1 MTTYAEYL
9 AKRQKE
15 EQDRAAAAAGIV
27 VGSTERSPDE
37 VAGDM
42 RLARDYAR
50 ETGGMEPP
58 LPMVAENR
66 PLFQQKVD
74 EVRTQKL
81 LSGNPALAEWL
92 RDPANAAIAKDSIEE
107 LSWFEQDA
115 AKPWRMPKPEKLP
128 EDAGFFDRLGA
139 ALGPGVAMQG
149 EMFQN
154 EVAAAEAIGRGVKRG
169 AVTAT
174 AVPPAFEGMFNAEMA
189 RDVGKTQEQIY
200 EEIVGTLGPNA
211 KNETML
217 ADARRKAQ
225 LRFDAVSGL
234 SPEQQANLVETSRAA
249 FAEARSI
256 IDRVRSIPMS
266 DAAMRFRDQGLAGAE
281 NSVGGFFSAVGA
293 DPAGAVAFVL
303 ETAAESIPLL
313 GASTAATFVGGPG
326 VGAGVMG
333 GGSFALENTLE
344 VDNFLREKGLD
355 LTSPETASEVLMN
368 PDIMR
373 EAKDRGLTRGLIVGL
388 LDTISGGVAGQ
399 TLAKSPVGNMLLQ
412 MLTQAAFGAGGEAL
426 AQAANGDELQWAD
439 ILVEGLAELA
449 TAPIEVMGVGGQMFS
464 DSAAKADRARQTQES
479 IQGFVDMAVKSKVRE
494 RAPDAFRDYIAR
506 TTAGKDAETMYV
518 PADAFDEYF
527 QSSGLNPD
535 EIIAQLDGV
544 DPNQVMEARATG
556 GDIAI
561 PTATFA
567 AKIAGSEHD
576 KFLLQ
581 NSRFDPEDMTFA
593 EAETWETE
601 KAALLE
607 QAMQQAETIREQAA
621 VEVEAGQQIFDT
633 MVQRITAAG
642 WDAQKA
648 KNEALLYRKFY
659 ETRAARSG
667 QTVASLLERYP
678 LPEMRGAAQQP
689 QETAVAETAP
699 DAGLYD
705 QAGQART
712 DSEPFKQ
719 WFGKSAVVDDS
730 GAPLVVYHGTTEDF
744 SEFRQ
749 GPMGFGIYFTPD
761 PDIARIY
768 ATGTMQEGSPE
779 ETMEITGGPEGAK
792 TIPVYL
798 RMENPLVITAS
809 EYLMGQTEDG
819 TLLADQERLIRSGW
833 DGIRVKG
840 DPEMGDDLF
849 AQDNYIVFDPT
860 QIKSVFNRGTF
871 DRSSPNILEQ
881 PGVPL
886 FDEPLQIEGKT
897 TVRAIGE
904 AMTEDHMQKH
914 GRKLFP
920 ESSEEDYQSVL
931 GWMADEVATQLK
943 HPNSGLGW
951 YSKDVQLSME
961 LASRVYPTLATNP
974 THRDLFL
981 TFAGLFSNGAEPE
994 GAFMMSAEAFEAFL
1008 ATGTIP
1014 TTRSEA
1020 FTARGLE
1027 PKTSTFKNPRTGEEV
1042 TQPTGFGVRNAA
1054 NEQQLQFVK
1063 HIVER
1068 EGGIEQGVAW
1078 LRSKH
1083 PRAEINRAMTETGLY
1098 KQGRYVTK
1106 KEIAGEDAYG
1116 IMAFGEKLGRYTMG
1130 LHGVEVDA
1138 GDTTIDLWYTRTYR
1152 RLTGRLLD
1160 SPVGN
1165 EGVVGGPTDQD
1176 RKAIF
1181 RLTGDLVKQFDL
1193 PAGDVQAVLWFWEK
1207 RLWAAQGL
1215 RTNEGT
1221 NSSGAK
1227 KLLRSKGIDDGTG
1240 SDAASDGAG
1249 DQAQGREYAQ
1259 TGYGDRAAR
1268 YSSGGLT
1275 PLAGAPTVEG
1285 ASGPDPRL
1293 VAVAEQY
1300 ARENGIDLK
1309 RQATF
1314 VEVDEERAARIAAAY
1329 EAMEHAPS
1337 DPRVQEAYAN
1347 LIDQTMAQYR
1357 ALEAAGYQF
1366 WFIDPDADP
1375 YAGNP
1380 WNAMRDLRANQRMA
1394 VFPTEAGFGS
1404 GDTDID
1410 VSDNPLM
1417 ADTGIEWSFG
1427 TADGPKK
1434 RVLANDLFRAVHDAF
1449 GHGLEGAGF
1458 RARGEENAWQAHVR
1472 LFTGSAVAAI
1482 TSETRGQNSWLNYG
1496 PHGETNR
1503 TAKVEDTVFADQK
1516 TGLLPEWVWL
1526 EGRALDEQPT
1536 VDERGM
1542 RYIPDR
1548 PQLPIRADGKVE
1560 LTHWSNSRRKEI
1572 NPEKAGTGPL
1582 TGPDYR
1588 SGAELS
1594 FYGIDA
1600 ASSRE
1605 AQKNPNG
1612 YVKEAGLGPWRHT
1625 VAVDPARLYPWFED
1639 PMGLKEKF
1647 REQEGMRASVSDYQ
1661 EMIRE
1666 AGYLGYYTT
1675 EDGTG
1680 SAVHGLAAA
1689 VFEPLKPERVVDER
1703 KIAPPSAGKSYAQS
1717 AKPSVVQYDNPGGQW
1732 LREKQEDA
1740 EAAME
1745 KYKGNVLR
1753 SSFAKGLKGATTAY
1767 AGPVMLPTELL
1778 AGLPGASGENRRPGD
1793 PKFDELNALVE
1804 RYGFQADQSGSD
1816 GGSNAVLVG
1825 VNHKGEAYLIEGNTR
1840 TAVAA
1845 SRGIPM
1851 IRAEV
1856 RWLNGG
1862 ETAGGPITPEIVEAA
1877 AQPDAPRGRSYNQTL
1892 MTPPTEEIT
1901 ETEAFK
1907 KWFGESKVVD
1917 NTGKPKVVFHGS
1929 EKAGFVVFDTSGRG
1943 KTDGTGAFFTDE
1955 VRNAM
1960 TYSGTQRNYEFP
1972 TREKVMDRPTD
1983 YGFDIET
1990 NDDGVF
1996 LSGPDG
2002 EWVQV
2007 QEGETPE
2014 EVMGRLVDE
2023 WIANGFDYL
2032 DQARGNYSVYLKIEN
2047 PYVYDAQ
2054 GKNWSEL
2061 GGETIYQIWDE
2072 NEDTVEYFYDKEEA
2086 EQYLADNPDEN
2097 YTINVE
2103 EIPGDET
2110 TDTIVRQVRDGDFG
2124 EYDGV
2129 IFENIADEGPHG
2141 HGYGIESTVYVVF
2154 KPNQIKSVQNRGN
2167 FDTKSNSILEQ
2178 RNRGSIQFPAG
2189 GIGNGQ
2195 TVINTFKDA
2204 DLSTILHESGH
2215 LFLTILQAEAMRG
2228 EPSAAKE
2235 FDDLKSWWLSNA
2247 ADVAK
2252 DASRSG
2258 RVEVSAEDVERAVV
2272 FGSSGDVAKDN
2283 AIDVGMQEQFAR
2295 GFEAYLM
2302 TGEAPSLELRSI
2314 FTAFREWLKSV
2325 YQSLTSLKVNVTP
2338 EAKAVFDRMLATDEE
2353 IAKARQREGEMG
2365 PLFASAADMG
2375 LEPDDFEKYR
2385 KLAQEA
2391 QDEATAKLTAEVMG
2405 PIRRQKEQWW
2415 RAEKAKLVEKLT
2427 AEKQS
2432 LPIYR
2437 AIQEMRFG
2445 RTFEGD
2451 PTPNIKLNRKVIEQR
2466 HGENVLALLPG
2477 APKTGKGHRY
2487 AVYATGEGGMHPD
2500 VIAEMYGF
2508 KTGRELIGALL
2519 NTPALEQAVETE
2531 AEALMVQRHGDILKD
2546 GSIEQAAMDALKT
2559 DKKALLIARE
2569 LGALNA
2575 RLQADPKLK
2584 RSLLYPKVSHFREMA
2599 RRTLERMPVNDA
2611 RATSRYVAA
2620 SRKAAEEA
2628 MKALAKGDLRT
2639 AADAKRRHLLA
2650 HMMYMEARKI
2660 DAEVDKLV
2668 NRIGKL
2674 NRADSSQAKG
2684 VNVDYVKA
2692 ARAVASKFGLAS
2704 PDAAFDFDMWLEQL
2718 AQDDP
2723 ATHAALGHAIQTY
2736 TQNAKPFKAL
2746 TVGEFRAVADA
2757 VANLVSLGRTAR
2769 KVEIEGETISRDEVI
2784 SDLSA
2789 VLEQRGISANPA
2801 LKAKLK
2807 ASQRMGKAALS
2818 MLSALRRVEA
2828 WARDMDDG
2836 QQGVYTRYLVR
2847 PVMDAIGVY
2856 RDAKAQRLEQLLAIL
2871 KPLRKDALG
2880 SGAISAPEL
2889 DYTFENKAEVLH
2901 AILHTGN
2908 ESNKE
2913 KLLIGRGWSPGMT
2926 NQKQKVTPTG
2936 KLSVDRK
2943 GNPIMDRGTVDTS
2956 RWDTFIARMISEG
2969 TLTKADYDAVQ
2980 AIWDLMEELK
2990 RPAQAAH
2997 RKMFGFYFQEI
3008 EASPVST
3015 PFGVY
3020 RGGYVPAIADQD
3032 ASNDGQ
3038 IRADQSALEAQQTS
3052 FMFPT
3057 TGSGFTK
3064 SRVQQYRTPLAL
3076 DLMLLP
3082 AHMDKVLRFT
3092 HLEPVIRQT
3101 AGIITARPM
3110 REAMDAYD
3118 QSLIPSMLTPWL
3130 QRTAQ
3135 QAVEAR
3141 ATTPAGRA
3149 FSSIAREL
3157 RRRVGIHTMFMNL
3170 VNTAQQVTGFSTAM
3184 ILVKPGRMSAALA
3197 RYIMGGAPS
3206 MRAEAMAQ
3214 SAFMRER
3221 VGNAVRETQSRIQ
3234 EAVVKPTI
3242 PSELRALIDKHGYVL
3257 QQMTQNVM
3265 DVIIWH
3271 AAYDQAIAKGM
3282 TDDEAVFEADSVIRR
3297 TIGDFSPENLSLFET
3312 GNAFTRLFT
3321 MFYSY
3326 FNGQANL
3333 VGGEMQ
3339 TAMRTLGWNGAPRMF
3354 WVYLMG
3360 VAVPAIVAELIV
3372 QGFRGDLGD
3381 DEDDGYADEIAAIT
3395 LGSQARY
3402 IAAMIPV
3409 AGQVSMALVNRF
3421 NDQVYDDR
3429 LSTSP
3434 VVSTVERAAGAPAS
3448 IADAVFSDGS
3458 PKRAVQDGLTAL
3470 GLITGIPMG
3479 QLSKMA
3485 GYGIDVQTGEANP
3498 QGVGDV
3504 IQGLASGKDGTAQ

>member
-1 MTTYAEYL
+1 MTTYAEFL
-9 AKRQKE
+9 AEQRKKE
-15 EQDRAAAAAGIV
+15 AERAAAAAGIV
-27 VGSTERSPDE
+27 VGSTDRSPDE

-42 RLARDYAR
+42 RLAQDYAK
-50 ETGGMEPP
+50 ETGKVQPP

-66 PLFQQKVD
+66 SLFQQEVD
-74 EVRTQKL
+74 QVKTGKL
-81 LSGNPALAEWL
+81 LAGNPTLADWL
-92 RDPANAAIAKDSIEE
+92 RRPENAAIAKDSVEE
-107 LSWFEQDA
+107 LSWFEGVMATLGKSQA
-115 AKPWRMPKPEKLP
+115 A
-128 EDAGFFDRLGA
+128 
-139 ALGPGVAMQG
+139 GPQAI
-149 EMFQN
+149 
-154 EVAAAEAIGRGVKRG
+154 AEAGKAVAYPAGRAVERG
-169 AVTAT
+169 AITTTAI
-174 AVPPAFEGMFNAEMA
+174 PPVFEGIFNAEMA

-211 KNETML
+211 GNETML

-225 LRFDAVSGL
+225 LRFDTVNSL
-234 SPEQQANLVETSRAA
+234 TPEQQAGLVEMSRAA
-249 FAEARSI
+249 FEEARAI
-256 IDRVRSIPMS
+256 IDRVRDIPMS
-266 DAAMRFRDQGLAGAE
+266 DAASRFRDQGLAGAE
-281 NSVGGFFSAVGA
+281 NSVAGFFSAVGA
-293 DPAGAVAFVL
+293 DPGGAVAFVL

-313 GASTAATFVGGPG
+313 GASTAATLVGGPG
-326 VGAGVMG
+326 AGTGVMG
-333 GGSFALENTLE
+333 GGSMLIENTTE
-344 VDNFLREKGLD
+344 IDNFLREKGLD
-355 LTSPETASEVLMN
+355 LTSAETASKVLMD
-368 PDIMR
+368 PQIMR

-388 LDTISGGVAGQ
+388 LDAVSGGVAGQ

-412 MLTQAAFGAGGEAL
+412 MLTQAAFGSGGEYL
-426 AQAANGDELQWAD
+426 AQKANGDEVQWAD
-439 ILVEGLAELA
+439 ILIEGLAELA
-449 TAPIEVMGVGGQMFS
+449 TAPLEVAGVGGQAFR
-464 DSAAKADRARQTQES
+464 DRAAKAAAASEYQKRLTE
-479 IQGFVDMAVKSKVRE
+479 FVGNAAAAKVRE

-527 QSSGLNPD
+527 QSNGVSPD

-544 DPNQVMEARATG
+544 DPNQVAEARATG

-581 NSRFDPEDMTFA
+581 NSRFNPDDMTVA

-607 QAMQQAETIREQAA
+607 QAMVEAEEMKAQAA
-621 VEVEAGQQIFDT
+621 VEIEAGQQIFDT

-642 WDAQKA
+642 WDVQKA

-659 ETRAARSG
+659 ETRASRSG

-689 QETAVAETAP
+689 QETAVAEIAP

-705 QAGQART
+705 QTGRAAT
-712 DSEPFKQ
+712 ESEPFKQ
-719 WFGKSAVVDDS
+719 WFGKSAVVDDQ
-730 GAPLVVYHGTTEDF
+730 GQPLVVYHGTPKKGGFKEFKTSKQGQRDPGFFGKGFYFSPDKGIAEEYISNEDGDLTGTVMETYVSLQKPFDWNTSTKEGREALREALVSAGISDTDVTDFYMLRDGDASKFTEWLKSSGYDGVI
-744 SEFRQ
+744 R
-749 GPMGFGIYFTPD
+749 YFTAQMED
-761 PDIARIY
+761 DIQVRMID
-768 ATGTMQEGSPE
+768 
-779 ETMEITGGPEGAK
+779 EIVA
-792 TIPVYL
+792 
-798 RMENPLVITAS
+798 
-809 EYLMGQTEDG
+809 
-819 TLLADQERLIRSGW
+819 
-833 DGIRVKG
+833 
-840 DPEMGDDLF
+840 
-849 AQDNYIVFDPT
+849 FDPT
-860 QIKSVFNRGTF
+860 QIKSVNNRGTF

-881 PGVPL
+881 PSVPL

-920 ESSEEDYQSVL
+920 ENSEEDYQDVL
-931 GWMADEVATQLK
+931 GWMAEEVATQLK

-961 LASRVYPTLATNP
+961 LASKVYPTLASNP

-1008 ATGTIP
+1008 ATGKIP
-1014 TTRSEA
+1014 TTRAEA
-1020 FTARGLE
+1020 FRARGLE

-1042 TQPTGFGVRNAA
+1042 TQPTGFGVRNSA

-1063 HIVER
+1063 YIVER
-1068 EGGIEQGVAW
+1068 EGGIEQGVNW

-1098 KQGRYVTK
+1098 KQGRYTTK

-1116 IMAFGEKLGRYTMG
+1116 VMAFGEKLGRYTMG
-1130 LHGVEVDA
+1130 LHGVEIDA
-1138 GDTTIDLWYTRTYR
+1138 GDTTIDMWYTRTYR

-1160 SPVGN
+1160 TPVGN
-1165 EGVVGGPTDQD
+1165 EGVVSSPTDQD
-1176 RKAIF
+1176 RKVIF
-1181 RLTGDLVKQFDL
+1181 RMTGDLSKQFDL

-1221 NSSGAK
+1221 NSSGAR
-1227 KLLRSKGIDDGTG
+1227 KLLRSKGLDDGTG
-1240 SDAASDGAG
+1240 GDVQGDGSG
-1249 DQAQGREYAQ
+1249 LQDQGREYAQ
-1259 TGYGDRAAR
+1259 SGYGDRSGR
-1268 YSSGGLT
+1268 YSGGGLT
-1275 PLAGAPTVEG
+1275 PLAGAPVVAG
-1285 ASGPDPRL
+1285 ASGPDQNL
-1293 VAVAEQY
+1293 VAVAEKY
-1300 ARENGIDLK
+1300 ARDNGIDLR

-1314 VEVDEERAARIAAAY
+1314 VEVDEDRASRIAAAY
-1329 EAMEHAPS
+1329 EAMPHAPN
-1337 DPRVQEAYAN
+1337 DPMVRDAYAN
-1347 LIDQTMAQYR
+1347 LIEQTTAQYR
-1357 ALEAAGYQF
+1357 ALEAAGYTF
-1366 WFIDPDADP
+1366 WFMDPEADP
-1375 YAGNP
+1375 YETNP
-1380 WNAMRDLRANQRMA
+1380 WNAMRDLRANKRMA

-1404 GDTDID
+1404 GAQVNIGLVDPKGGPNLKPEDVLAAMREIGAEVEASTIFTSDTEPTLVVKINGILSKEQGDRLSEMLGQEAIAQRTD
-1410 VSDNPLM
+1410 DEKGQLFGPMAEKWGPYNPDYFVTSTGARASEIANPLL
-1417 ADTGIEWSFG
+1417 ADTGIEWGFG
-1427 TADGPKK
+1427 SPDGPK
-1434 RVLANDLFRAVHDAF
+1434 RPVTANDLFRAVHDAF

-1503 TAKVEDTVFADQK
+1503 TAGLFDTVFAEQK
-1516 TGLLPEWVWL
+1516 TGVMPDWVWL

-1536 VDERGM
+1536 VDARGM
-1542 RYIPDR
+1542 RYIPER

-1560 LTHWSNSRRKEI
+1560 LTHWSNSRRRVI
-1572 NPEKAGTGPL
+1572 DPEKAGSGPL

-1588 SGAELS
+1588 SGAEMS

-1600 ASSRE
+1600 AASRE
-1605 AQKNPNG
+1605 AQTNPIG
-1612 YVKEAGLGPWRHT
+1612 YVKESGLGPWRHV
-1625 VAVDPARLYPWFED
+1625 VAVDPARLYPWYED
-1639 PMGLKEKF
+1639 PMGFKERLF
-1647 REQEGMRASVSDYQ
+1647 REEGMRASVSDYQ

-1689 VFEPLKPERVVDER
+1689 VFEPLKPERVIDER
-1703 KIAPPSAGKSYAQS
+1703 KPAPPSAGKEYAQS
-1717 AKPSVVQYDNPGGQW
+1717 SKPSLIQYDNPGGDW
-1732 LREKQEDA
+1732 LAQKQARA
-1740 EAAME
+1740 EENMARTDLS
-1745 KYKGNVLR
+1745 VLR
-1753 SSFAKGLKGATTAY
+1753 SSMKKGISGATTAWS
-1767 AGPVMLPTELL
+1767 GPVFLPTSLL
-1778 AGLPGASGENRRPGD
+1778 KDLPGASGENRRPGD
-1793 PKFDELNALVE
+1793 PKFDQLDRLVQN
-1804 RYGFQADQSGSD
+1804 YGFKEDQD
-1816 GGSNAVLVG
+1816 GNAVLVG

-1845 SRGIPM
+1845 SRGIERL
-1851 IRAEV
+1851 RAEV
-1856 RWLNGG
+1856 RWFNGG
-1862 ETAGGPITPEIVEAA
+1862 ETADGPITPEIVE
-1877 AQPDAPRGRSYNQTL
+1877 QLGEPAPLS
-1892 MTPPTEEIT
+1892 P
-1901 ETEAFK
+1901 
-1907 KWFGESKVVD
+1907 
-1917 NTGKPKVVFHGS
+1917 GK
-1929 EKAGFVVFDTSGRG
+1929 
-1943 KTDGTGAFFTDE
+1943 
-1955 VRNAM
+1955 
-1960 TYSGTQRNYEFP
+1960 
-1972 TREKVMDRPTD
+1972 
-1983 YGFDIET
+1983 
-1990 NDDGVF
+1990 F
-1996 LSGPDG
+1996 L
-2002 EWVQV
+2002 
-2007 QEGETPE
+2007 
-2014 EVMGRLVDE
+2014 
-2023 WIANGFDYL
+2023 F
-2032 DQARGNYSVYLKIEN
+2032 
-2047 PYVYDAQ
+2047 
-2054 GKNWSEL
+2054 
-2061 GGETIYQIWDE
+2061 
-2072 NEDTVEYFYDKEEA
+2072 
-2086 EQYLADNPDEN
+2086 
-2097 YTINVE
+2097 
-2103 EIPGDET
+2103 
-2110 TDTIVRQVRDGDFG
+2110 
-2124 EYDGV
+2124 
-2129 IFENIADEGPHG
+2129 
-2141 HGYGIESTVYVVF
+2141 
-2154 KPNQIKSVQNRGN
+2154 
-2167 FDTKSNSILEQ
+2167 Q

-2235 FDDLKSWWLSNA
+2235 FDDLKGWWLSNA

-2252 DASRSG
+2252 DASRG
-2258 RVEVSAEDVERAVV
+2258 GVSVTAEDVERAVV
-2272 FGSSGDVAKDN
+2272 FGTSGDVAKDN
-2283 AIDVGMQEQFAR
+2283 AIDIGMQEQFAR

-2302 TGEAPSLELRSI
+2302 TGEAPSVELRS
-2314 FTAFREWLKSV
+2314 AFASFRAWLVSI
-2325 YQSLTSLKVNVTP
+2325 YRSLTSLNVTIAP

-2391 QDEATAKLTAEVMG
+2391 QDEATAKLTAEVMA
-2405 PIRRQKEQWW
+2405 PIRRQKEKWW
-2415 RAEKAKLVEKLT
+2415 REEKAKLVAKLT
-2427 AEKQS
+2427 AESQAK
-2432 LPIYR
+2432 PIYR

-2451 PTPNIKLNRKVIEQR
+2451 ETPNIKLNRKVIEER
-2466 HGENVLALLPG
+2466 HGADTLAMLPG

-2500 VIAEMYGF
+2500 VVAEMYGF
-2508 KTGRELIGALL
+2508 RSGRELIGALL
-2519 NTPALEQAVETE
+2519 NTPPLEEAVEAE
-2531 AEALMVQRHGDILKD
+2531 AEALMLQRHGDVLKD
-2546 GSIEQAAMDALKT
+2546 GRIEQAAMDALKT

-2575 RLQADPKLK
+2575 RLQADTKLK

-2628 MKALAKGDLRT
+2628 MRALAKGDLRT

-2668 NRIGKL
+2668 TKLGKL
-2674 NRADSSQAKG
+2674 NRADSKQAKG
-2684 VNVDYVKA
+2684 TNIDYVKA
-2692 ARAVASKFGLAS
+2692 ARAVAAKFGLAN

-2718 AQDDP
+2718 LQDDP

-2757 VANLVSLGRTAR
+2757 VANLVALGKNAR
-2769 KVEIEGETISRDEVI
+2769 LVEIEGEAVSRDQVVA
-2784 SDLSA
+2784 DLTA
-2789 VLEQRGISANPA
+2789 VLEKRGIGANPA
-2801 LKAKLK
+2801 LKAKLTG
-2807 ASQRMGKAALS
+2807 AQRMGKAALS

-2836 QQGVYTRYLVR
+2836 QQGVFTRYLVR

-2856 RDAKAQRLEQLLAIL
+2856 RDGKAERLKQLLAIL
-2871 KPLRKDALG
+2871 DPIKKDALT

-2889 DYTFENKAEVLH
+2889 GYTFENKAEVLH

-2936 KLSVDRK
+2936 KLSVDRN

-2956 RWDTFIARMISEG
+2956 RWDAFIARMISEKVI
-2969 TLTKADYDAVQ
+2969 TKADYDAVQ

-3008 EASPVST
+3008 EASPVNT
-3015 PFGVY
+3015 PFGTY

-3038 IRADQSALEAQQTS
+3038 IRADQNALEAQQTS

-3064 SRVQQYRTPLAL
+3064 SRVQEYRTPLAL

-3101 AGIITARPM
+3101 AGIVTNREM

-3118 QSLIPSMLTPWL
+3118 QSLISSMLTPWL

-3170 VNTAQQVTGFSTAM
+3170 VNTAQQITGFSTAM
-3184 ILVKPGRMSAALA
+3184 VLVKPGRMSASLA
-3197 RYIMGGAPS
+3197 RYIGGGAPA

-3221 VGNAVRETQSRIQ
+3221 VGNAARETQRRIH

-3242 PSELRALIDKHGYVL
+3242 PGELRALIDKHGYVL
-3257 QQMTQNVM
+3257 QHMTQNVM

-3271 AAYDQAIAKGM
+3271 AAYDQAIAKGAA
-3282 TDDEAVFEADSVIRR
+3282 DADAVFEADSVIRR

-3339 TAMRTLGWNGAPRMF
+3339 TAMRTLGWSGAPKMF

-3360 VAVPAIVAELIV
+3360 IAAPAIVADLIV
-3372 QGFRGDLGD
+3372 RGFQDGLGD
-3381 DEDDGYADEIAAIT
+3381 DDDDGYADEIAAIT

-3409 AGQVSMALVNRF
+3409 AGQVTMALVNRF

-3448 IADAVFSDGS
+3448 IGSAAFGDGN

-3479 QLSKMA
+3479 QLAKMA
-3485 GYGIDVQTGEANP
+3485 GYGVDVAS
-3498 QGVGDV
+3498 GDAKPKGPLDV
-3504 IQGLASGKDGTAQ
+3504 VQGLASGKDGTAQ